1 MMTEVNGKPKI
12 STSLFTAL
20 TCDFADW
27 LMLSNLGDK
36 QYKSLL
42 VTTDGSQ
49 SFNDE
54 GQDIYNDWNDD
65 VEQALHTYFDK
76 ED

>member
-1 MMTEVNGKPKI
+1 MKTKI
-12 STSLFTAL
+12 PTDAFVAL
-20 TCDFADW
+20 TSDIADW
-27 LMLSNLGDK
+27 LMLVDLGDK
-36 QYKSLL
+36 QYKSL
-42 VTTDGSQ
+42 VVYSNGGD

-76 ED
+76 EDWLWI

>member
-1 MMTEVNGKPKI
+1 MKTKI
-12 STSLFTAL
+12 PTDAFVAL
-20 TCDFADW
+20 TSDIADR
-27 LMLSNLGDK
+27 LMLVDLGDK
-36 QYKSLL
+36 QYKSL
-42 VTTDGSQ
+42 VVYSNGGD

>member
-1 MMTEVNGKPKI
+1 MKTKI
-12 STSLFTAL
+12 PTDAFVAL
-20 TCDFADW
+20 TDDIADW
-27 LMLSNLGDK
+27 LMLVSLGDK
-36 QYKSLL
+36 QYKSL
-42 VTTDGSQ
+42 VVYSNGGD

>member
-1 MMTEVNGKPKI
+1 MKTKI
-12 STSLFTAL
+12 PTDDFVAL
-20 TCDFADW
+20 TDDIADW
-27 LMLSNLGDK
+27 LMLVDLGDK

-42 VTTDGSQ
+42 VTTDETQ

-54 GQDIYNDWNDD
+54 GQEIYNDWSDD
-65 VEQALHTYFDK
+65 VEQALSTYFER

>member
-1 MMTEVNGKPKI
+1 MKTKI
-12 STSLFTAL
+12 PTDAFVAL
-20 TCDFADW
+20 TDDIADW
-27 LMLSNLGDK
+27 LMLVSLGDK
-36 QYKSLL
+36 QYNSL
-42 VTTDGSQ
+42 VVYSNGGD